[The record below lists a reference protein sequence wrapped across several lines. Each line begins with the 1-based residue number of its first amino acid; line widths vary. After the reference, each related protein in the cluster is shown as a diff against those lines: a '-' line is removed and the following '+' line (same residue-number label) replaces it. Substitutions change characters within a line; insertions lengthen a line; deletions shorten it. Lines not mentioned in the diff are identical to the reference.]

1 MRRKL
6 PRTAVWTIGFIL
18 FLALARDVVSN
29 GRPLYC
35 TIGGTSYYPGLRTI
49 WKNPDALYNQPVLDS
64 IRVYKLWKTF
74 SYDAGK
80 PLIFA
85 PIAFS
90 AGERDTSCMRCPPGT
105 MQRSVKY
112 VYRHWFGTDD
122 SGFDVAAGV
131 VSGARVA
138 ALTGLTVMSIAM
150 IIGLFFGAIAGY
162 FGDNRLR
169 LKRSTMVCGPL
180 GILFGFLYAFVIREY
195 SLINDSNGGEWL
207 KSLGIFLF
215 ILLIFN
221 LLGRIL
227 NKIKYMAQ
235 PVLIPADLIVM
246 RTAEVFAALPK
257 LLLLISIAVILQENR
272 NIWILIAIIGVFSW
286 TGVATFVRAELL
298 RIRELDFI
306 SAARGMGYREYVI
319 LWKHA
324 FPNALRSTLIIGAFG
339 VGSAILLEAAL
350 SFLGFGDSSLNG
362 ASWGNL
368 LVQSTSTNI
377 RWWVVLPASLAIGGT
392 IMALN
397 AIGESLSEQ
406 TK

>member
-6 PRTAVWTIGFIL
+6 PRTAVYTIGFIL
-18 FLALARDVVSN
+18 FLAIARDVVSN

-35 TIGGTSYYPGLRTI
+35 EIGGTSFYPGLRTI
-49 WKNPDALYNQPVLDS
+49 WKKPDALFNQPVLDS
-64 IRVYKLWKTF
+64 IRVYKLWKTVP
-74 SYDAGK
+74 YDAGA
-80 PLIFA
+80 PLVFA

-90 AGERDTSCMRCPPGT
+90 AGERDTTCARCPPGT
-105 MQRSVKY
+105 MQRKVNY
-112 VYRHWFGTDD
+112 AYQHWLGTDD

-138 ALTGLTVMSIAM
+138 ALTGLTVMGIAM

-169 LKRSTMVCGPL
+169 LKRSTLIFGSL
-180 GILFGFLYAFVIREY
+180 GILFGYLYAFAVRQY
-195 SLINDSNGGEWL
+195 SLINDASGGEWL
-207 KSLGIFLF
+207 NSIAIFFL
-215 ILLIFN
+215 IVLIFN
-221 LLGRIL
+221 LLGRISNNL
-227 NKIKYMAQ
+227 KYLSK
-235 PVLIPADLIVM
+235 PILIPADLIVM
-246 RTAEVFAALPK
+246 RTAEVFSALPK

-272 NIWILIAIIGVFSW
+272 NIWILIAIIGAFSW
-286 TGVATFVRAELL
+286 TGVAIFVRAELL

-306 SAARGMGYREYVI
+306 SAARGMGYREYLI

-324 FPNALRSTLIIGAFG
+324 FPNALRSTLIMGALG

-368 LVQSTSTNI
+368 LVQSSSANI
-377 RWWVVLPASLAIGGT
+377 SWWVVLPASLAIGGT

-406 TK
+406 TT